1 MKRKSY
7 GLGTKIILVLLF
19 FMGLCMIAN
28 LAFVFGETEEVEG
41 VVEHTYMSGAT
52 NGTKPANA
60 GRSEVP
66 MCRVVWYDKDGVE
79 VVYGMP
85 NDKGYEVGDIYYVQ
99 VDAKTNRIPK
109 RSTGEG
115 VVAVTIGV
123 VMCTVSVVIWRKK
136 FGKPKRQTSLS
147 EIEQRRR
154 EAYDLETYLPIIR
167 CSICNGE
174 QVAGFKDKRTGQFT
188 EVMLIRN
195 DKDLE
200 EFKVRYGVEK
210 VVKEY

>member
-28 LAFVFGETEEVEG
+28 LAFGFGETEAVE
-41 VVEHTYMSGAT
+41 S
-52 NGTKPANA
+52 
-60 GRSEVP
+60 
-66 MCRVVWYDKDGVE
+66 
-79 VVYGMP
+79 
-85 NDKGYEVGDIYYVQ
+85 
-99 VDAKTNRIPK
+99 
-109 RSTGEG
+109 
-115 VVAVTIGV
+115 VVAVIIGV
-123 VMCTVSVVIWRKK
+123 VMCAASIVIWRKK
-136 FGKPKRQTSLS
+136 FGKPKKQAILS

-154 EAYDLETYLPIIR
+154 EAYDLQTYLPVIR

-195 DKDLE
+195 DKDLD

>member
-41 VVEHTYMSGAT
+41 IVEHT
-52 NGTKPANA
+52 
-60 GRSEVP
+60 
-66 MCRVVWYDKDGVE
+66 
-79 VVYGMP
+79 
-85 NDKGYEVGDIYYVQ
+85 YYVQ
-99 VDAKTNRIPK
+99 VDAKMHRIPK
-109 RSTGEG
+109 RSAGEG
-115 VVAVTIGV
+115 IVAVIMGV
-123 VMCTVSVVIWRKK
+123 VMCAAGIVIWRKK
-136 FGKPKRQTSLS
+136 FGKPKKQAILS

-154 EAYDLETYLPIIR
+154 EAYDLQTYLPVIR

-210 VVKEY
+210 VTKEY

>member
-28 LAFVFGETEEVEG
+28 LAFVFEETEEVEG
-41 VVEHTYMSGAT
+41 VV
-52 NGTKPANA
+52 
-60 GRSEVP
+60 
-66 MCRVVWYDKDGVE
+66 
-79 VVYGMP
+79 
-85 NDKGYEVGDIYYVQ
+85 
-99 VDAKTNRIPK
+99 
-109 RSTGEG
+109 
-115 VVAVTIGV
+115 AVIMGV
-123 VMCTVSVVIWRKK
+123 VMCTASIVIWRKK
-136 FGKPKRQTSLS
+136 FGKPKKQASLS

-154 EAYDLETYLPIIR
+154 EAYDLQIYLPVIR

-210 VVKEY
+210 VTKEY

>member
-28 LAFVFGETEEVEG
+28 LAFVFGKTEEVEG
-41 VVEHTYMSGAT
+41 VV
-52 NGTKPANA
+52 
-60 GRSEVP
+60 
-66 MCRVVWYDKDGVE
+66 
-79 VVYGMP
+79 
-85 NDKGYEVGDIYYVQ
+85 
-99 VDAKTNRIPK
+99 
-109 RSTGEG
+109 
-115 VVAVTIGV
+115 AVIMGV
-123 VMCTVSVVIWRKK
+123 VMCAASIVIWRKK
-136 FGKPKRQTSLS
+136 FGKPKRQAILS

-154 EAYDLETYLPIIR
+154 EAYDLQTYLPVIR

-210 VVKEY
+210 VTKEY

>member
-41 VVEHTYMSGAT
+41 VV
-52 NGTKPANA
+52 
-60 GRSEVP
+60 
-66 MCRVVWYDKDGVE
+66 
-79 VVYGMP
+79 
-85 NDKGYEVGDIYYVQ
+85 
-99 VDAKTNRIPK
+99 
-109 RSTGEG
+109 
-115 VVAVTIGV
+115 AVIMGV
-123 VMCTVSVVIWRKK
+123 VMCAASIVIWRKK
-136 FGKPKRQTSLS
+136 FGKPKKQAILS

-154 EAYDLETYLPIIR
+154 EVYDLQTYLPVIR

-210 VVKEY
+210 VTKEY